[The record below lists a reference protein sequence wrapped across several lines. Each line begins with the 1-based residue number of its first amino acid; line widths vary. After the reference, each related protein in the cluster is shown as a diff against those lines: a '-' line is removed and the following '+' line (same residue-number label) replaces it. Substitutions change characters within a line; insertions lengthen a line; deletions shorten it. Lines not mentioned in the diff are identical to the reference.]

1 MRNIFTGFI
10 LIFLDFN
17 LNIGN
22 SQIGL
27 IPDFAGYIV
36 MLSGLEE
43 LARESDIFIK
53 VKPYAAS
60 MAVYTGILYLLALLG
75 LSTSLGG
82 LSYVLS
88 IISLAISL
96 YISYQIVMGVIELE
110 QKYRTLFNGIGLKSA
125 WNLLAIFNIV
135 TFLFLIIPG
144 IALIFI
150 LLAFLVS
157 INFLVAFNKSKNLYY
172 NNSDNINNQ
181 NHI

>member
-1 MRNIFTGFI
+1 MKNIFTGFI

-43 LARESDIFIK
+43 MARESDIFIK
-53 VKPYAAS
+53 VKPFAAG

-75 LSTSLGG
+75 ISTSLGA
-82 LSYVLS
+82 LSYILS
-88 IISLAISL
+88 LTSLAISL

-110 QKYRTLFNGIGLKSA
+110 GKYNTLFNGISLKSA
-125 WNLLAIFNIV
+125 WTILAIFNV
-135 TFLFLIIPG
+135 VVFLFLIIPG
-144 IALIFI
+144 
-150 LLAFLVS
+150 LAFLFIVIGFIAS

-172 NNSDNINNQ
+172 NNVNAQ
-181 NHI
+181 NKSM

>member
-17 LNIGN
+17 LTIGN

-53 VKPYAAS
+53 VKPYAAG
-60 MAVYTGILYLLALLG
+60 MAVYTGILYLLALFG
-75 LSTSLGG
+75 LSTSLGA
-82 LSYVLS
+82 LTYVLS
-88 IISLAISL
+88 ITSLAISL

-110 QKYRTLFNGIGLKSA
+110 KKYNTLFNGIVLKSA
-125 WNLLAIFNIV
+125 WNLLAIFNAV
-135 TFLFLIIPG
+135 AFLFLMIRG
-144 IALIFI
+144 VAFFFI
-150 LLAFLVS
+150 LLGFIAS

-172 NNSDNINNQ
+172 NIL
-181 NHI
+181 